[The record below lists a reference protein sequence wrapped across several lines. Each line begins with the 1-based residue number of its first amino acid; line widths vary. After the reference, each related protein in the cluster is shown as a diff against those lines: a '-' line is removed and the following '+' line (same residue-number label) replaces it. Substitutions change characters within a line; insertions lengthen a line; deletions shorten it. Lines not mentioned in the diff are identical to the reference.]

1 MQLLPDNPDLKWI
14 IPTTGGMIWTDNMLI
29 PKGGDAYT
37 ASVYMNYAYIPAV
50 AAKIAAYIQYV
61 TPVKGT
67 QEAMSKVDPSL
78 AVGDTVA
85 GVAGIRPKGQL
96 QLRNAAAS
104 RLRAELSQQ
113 ETREPCHR
121 ADDCQCSSE
130 KRNG

>member
-1 MQLLPDNPDLKWI
+1 
-14 IPTTGGMIWTDNMLI
+14 MIWTDNMII

-78 AVGDTVA
+78 AGNQLIFPSRRDARQGAPDRPGRAQEPELQRAVA
-85 GVAGIRPKGQL
+85 GRAR
-96 QLRNAAAS
+96 
-104 RLRAELSQQ
+104 RL
-113 ETREPCHR
+113 TRT
-121 ADDCQCSSE
+121 
-130 KRNG
+130 